1 MIKLKDNVTLEDLKK
16 YGFNENGIFSRVKD
30 DIELYRVVVTK
41 NHKYLQIRSLNC
53 YGYFNIAG
61 SLQDLIFDLI
71 KNDLVEKV
79 EK

>member
-1 MIKLKDNVTLEDLKK
+1 MIKLKDNVKLEDLKK
-16 YGFNENGIFSRVKD
+16 YGFNENGIFSRFKD

-53 YGYFNIAG
+53 YGYLNISG
-61 SLQDLIFDLI
+61 SLQDLMFDLI